1 MHSQGK
7 MKVVKLPKSPD
18 KSSTKQ
24 SIANSLAEVSVGQ
37 SLQYQAN
44 SPSKSTVPIE
54 VTTLKR
60 YPLD

>member
-37 SLQYQAN
+37 SLQMQAN
-44 SPSKSTVPIE
+44 SPSKSIIPLENMGV
-54 VTTLKR
+54 KR
-60 YPLD
+60 FPLD